1 MYMRRARIVVL
12 LALCAIGIPALFLV
26 FFPAEADDAR
36 AIVDRCASQ
45 EKRDVCYE
53 RELPKLVDEG
63 VSMEDAFDVVREVQE
78 LDPSYMYCHVAAH
91 YIAQRET
98 AKDLS
103 KWKDVIARAPSGICG
118 NGALHGAFQERF
130 RAEAWPDATLETL
143 SHEFA
148 GVCDP
153 RDGWNPT
160 HLERASCLHGIGHLS
175 MYVTEANIQKSIS
188 LCEKLGRVSDTEDF
202 RMTCMDGA
210 FMQIYQP
217 LDLDD
222 EYLVEELVPQAAR
235 RLAFCERFKGDAY
248 TSCIKE
254 SWPLFRDKLEAAD
267 PETVA
272 AVCAPLSGT
281 SRTYC
286 ASGLFYVVMGMI
298 SYDPVRM
305 ATLCDALPDDI
316 RGLCVASAAARFVE
330 TDWKNIPHALAMCAD
345 APDDSRGK
353 CYDGLVIFAD
363 QGLPRGSSEART
375 LCGGMPDGW
384 RQRCAAIA
392 RIDV

>member
-1 MYMRRARIVVL
+1 MRRARIIVF
-12 LALCAIGIPALFLV
+12 LALCAIGVPALFLA
-26 FFPAEADDAR
+26 FLSAEADDAR
-36 AIVDRCASQ
+36 VIVDRCASE
-45 EKRDVCYE
+45 EKRDACYE

-63 VSMEDAFDVVREVQE
+63 LSLEDSFDVVRRVQE
-78 LDPSYMYCHVAAH
+78 LDPSYLYCHVAAH
-91 YIAQRET
+91 YIAERET

-103 KWKDVIARAPSGICG
+103 KWKDVVARSPSGICG

-130 RAEAWPDATLETL
+130 RTEAWPDATLETL
-143 SHEFA
+143 EREFA

-153 RDGWNPT
+153 REGWDPT

-175 MYVTEANIQKSIS
+175 MYVTEANVEKSIA

-222 EYLVEELVPQAAR
+222 EYLVENLVPQAAQR
-235 RLAFCERFKGDAY
+235 SAFCGRFKGDAY

-254 SWPLFRDKLEAAD
+254 SWPLFRDKLETAD

-272 AVCAPLSGT
+272 AVCAPLSG
-281 SRTYC
+281 SGRAYC
-286 ASGLFYVVMGMI
+286 ISGLFYVVMGML

-305 ATLCDALPDDI
+305 AALCTTLPSDMQ
-316 RGLCVASAAARFVE
+316 GLCVSRAASRFIE
-330 TDWKNIPHALAMCAD
+330 TDWKNIPQALAMCAD
-345 APDDSRGK
+345 APDENRNE
-353 CYDGLVIFAD
+353 CYDGLVVFAD
-363 QGLPRGSSEART
+363 QGLPRGSSEARA
-375 LCGGMPDGW
+375 LCGGMPDDW
-384 RQRCAAIA
+384 KQKCAAIA
-392 RIDV
+392 NIGV